1 MVGASFSKSWM
12 FVSNQP
18 CILDLACSC
27 SHPPGTHA
35 SFVGKRDGSGFLSR
49 RTAEYPDV
57 LASSLAGL
65 CKPFLTGLGSC
76 RDFSGWRK
84 LLPADPVWP
93 LRSCRVED
101 GGGTSSTASWLVP
114 PSVDILQDLRRVWS
128 QRLFN
133 DGLCM
138 RITAHLQLA
147 PKEPPLSDAEIAPF
161 LQDLFVAL
169 QVPQTAQEDL
179 LCIAPGQPLRLR
191 LLKFLLSKLQD
202 PKITLCDQLETGVSL
217 GVGSALEPSPHWP
230 VRDAEH
236 IIPELHIEGAWQSA
250 ESHPEI
256 VHSLLEEELQ
266 EEWISEYASL
276 EDIQAKFP
284 QVALG
289 RLGLVMAEGRSA
301 RLVVDSSISG
311 VTSSST
317 IPNCISNPRIE
328 DVASC
333 APSYV
338 PPDPWVGA
346 SIDVK
351 KAHRRMKIASQER
364 ALLAFSFRGRYF
376 ISNCLNFGARASSW
390 YWSRLAGSIH
400 RLSHHLIFLKHL
412 LWVYVDDFLA
422 AFQKAT
428 APLHLSLWVML
439 LLCLRLPISWS
450 KCSIDDAVIWIGWKI
465 SFDTWSV
472 ELPDDKVHRILAQ
485 LSSIC
490 KQTKVKVKDL
500 ESIIGR
506 LLWLTGLWRLLRPLL
521 QPLYAA
527 LRDIPCTIIAVSPQ
541 LWTQIISACDESGRL
556 LRSLHHASFPEGAR
570 IARAGNTSVS
580 SLAQMKKVP
589 FIKRRLWVAVQDSEH
604 PLRCLSQATLG
615 ALQAWTSILSTSN
628 KPLCYSWSPRLMLLQ
643 TPTSA
648 DLAVTCN
655 GLLDCADGILFICY
669 LLRWK
674 KFFHPSTASCSITFV
689 RWNCSPS
696 TASYGWRRRC
706 FHVHV
711 ITLPYPCAPTTQARS
726 LHQLKV

>member
-1 MVGASFSKSWM
+1 M
-12 FVSNQP
+12 
-18 CILDLACSC
+18 
-27 SHPPGTHA
+27 T
-35 SFVGKRDGSGFLSR
+35 
-49 RTAEYPDV
+49 
-57 LASSLAGL
+57 SLAGEP
-65 CKPFLTGLGSC
+65 CFRPILTGL
-76 RDFSGWRK
+76 WE
-84 LLPADPVWP
+84 
-93 LRSCRVED
+93 CRVED
-101 GGGTSSTASWLVP
+101 GGGTASTACWFRP
-114 PSVDILQDLRRVWS
+114 PSVDVLHDLRHLWS
-128 QRLFN
+128 RRLFDN
-133 DGLCM
+133 GLCM
-138 RITAHLQLA
+138 RIAAHLQLA
-147 PKEPPLSDAEIAPF
+147 PQEPPLSDSEIAPF
-161 LQDLFVAL
+161 LQDFFKVF
-169 QVPQTAQEDL
+169 QIPPTDHEDL
-179 LCIAPGQPLRLR
+179 LFIAPGQPLRLR

-202 PKITLCDQLETGVSL
+202 PEASLCDQLESGVSL
-217 GVGSALEPSPHWP
+217 GVGSTLEPSSHWP
-230 VRDAEH
+230 TRDAEH
-236 IIPELHIEGAWQSA
+236 VIPELHICEGAWQSA
-250 ESHPEI
+250 ESHPDI
-256 VHSLLEEELQ
+256 VHSLLEEELR

-276 EDIQAKFP
+276 EAIQSEFP

-289 RLGLVMAEGRSA
+289 RLGLVLAEGRSA

-328 DVASC
+328 DVSAC

-390 YWSRLAGSIH
+390 YWSRLAGSIL
-400 RLSHHLIFLKHL
+400 RLSHHIIFLKHL

-439 LLCLRLPISWS
+439 LLCIRLPISWS
-450 KCSIDDAVIWIGWKI
+450 KCSIDDCILWIGWRI

-472 ELPDDKVHRILAQ
+472 ELPEDKVDRILAQ
-485 LSSIC
+485 LSSLC

-527 LRDIPCTIIAVSPQ
+527 LRDIPCTLIAVSPQ

-556 LRSLHHASFPEGAR
+556 ARSLNHASFPEGAR
-570 IARAGNTSVS
+570 ITRAGNASVS

-615 ALQAWTSILSTSN
+615 ALQSWSSILSATPCVFN
-628 KPLCYSWSPRLMLLQ
+628 IRQAPLLHLVAE
-643 TPTSA
+643 A
-648 DLAVTCN
+648 DAFADQDQC
-655 GLLDCADGILFICY
+655 GLGGY
-669 LLRWK
+669 LLWPSGVCRWYSIHLQLSQVEE
-674 KFFHPSTASCSITFV
+674 FFPSLDGHLQHHICALELLAQYTACSGSHP
-689 RWNCSPS
+689 
-696 TASYGWRRRC
+696 RC
-706 FHVHV
+706 FLVRV
-711 ITLPYPCAPTTQARS
+711 ITLPCQCALTIPVRS
-726 LHQLKV
+726 LRPPKG